1 MKTIKS
7 WIANIVMFLLTA
19 FWGSLG
25 IIASFWSAKAAVDI
39 CIRPWGR
46 TILNTF
52 GIKLDV
58 EGIENI
64 PKGKPCLILYNHQS
78 SFDILA
84 FSAVVPVGWK
94 AVMKREILF
103 VPFVGLVAKF
113 SGHYF
118 VKRDGS
124 VNDSSQVREIVNDLK
139 TGKDAVIIAPEG
151 TRSEDG
157 KLLPF
162 KQGVFLIASLSG
174 VPIIPMII
182 WGGKDIRP
190 KNQIKIDLDR
200 NKKITIR
207 VLPPIDPSKYPK
219 GKKGREE
226 LSQLVRKQMEVEI
239 EKIVN
244 QV

>member
-1 MKTIKS
+1 IKS
-7 WIANIVMFLLTA
+7 WIANIVIFLITA
-19 FWGSLG
+19 FWGTLG
-25 IIASFWSAKAAVDI
+25 IFASFWGSKASVDF

-46 TILNTF
+46 TIIKSF

-64 PKGKPCLILYNHQS
+64 PRNCPSLILYNHQS
-78 SFDILA
+78 AFDIVA
-84 FSAVVPVGWK
+84 FSAVIPVGWK
-94 AVMKREILF
+94 AVMKRELLF
-103 VPFVGLVAKF
+103 VPFLGMVAKL

-124 VNDSSQVREIVNDLK
+124 VNDTKQVREIVKDLQ
-139 TGKDAVIIAPEG
+139 TGTVSVVIAPEG

-162 KQGVFLIASLSG
+162 KHGVFLIASLSG
-174 VPIIPMII
+174 VPIVPMII

-190 KNQIKIDLDR
+190 KNQLKIDLDKTR
-200 NKKITIR
+200 KMTIR
-207 VLPPIDPSKYPK
+207 VLPAIDPKDFPK
-219 GKKGREE
+219 GKNGRE
-226 LSQLVRKQMEVEI
+226 QLEIVVRNLMENEI

>member
-25 IIASFWSAKAAVDI
+25 IIASFWSAEAAVDY

-46 TILNTF
+46 TILNSF
-52 GIKLDV
+52 GIELDV
-58 EGIENI
+58 RGVENI
-64 PKGKPCLILYNHQS
+64 PRGKPCLILYNHQS
-78 SFDILA
+78 TFDILA
-84 FSAVVPVGWK
+84 FSAVIPVGWK
-94 AVMKREILF
+94 AVMKKELMF
-103 VPFVGLVAKF
+103 VPFIGAVAKL

-118 VKRDGS
+118 VNRDGS
-124 VNDSSQVREIVNDLK
+124 INDTKKVRKIVNDLK
-139 TGKDAVIIAPEG
+139 TGKDAVVIAPEG

-157 KLLPF
+157 NLLPF
-162 KQGVFLIASLSG
+162 KKGVFMIASVSG
-174 VPIIPMII
+174 VPVIPMII

-190 KNQIKIDLDR
+190 KNQLKIDLDK
-200 NKKITIR
+200 NKKITVR
-207 VLPPIDPSKYPK
+207 VLPAVDPNKFP
-219 GKKGREE
+219 KGREGRE
-226 LSQLVRKQMEVEI
+226 GLEKVVRDQMESEI

>member
-7 WIANIVMFLLTA
+7 WIANILMFLLTA
-19 FWGSLG
+19 FWGTLG
-25 IIASFWSAKAAVDI
+25 IIASFWSTKAAVDF

-46 TILNTF
+46 TILNSF
-52 GIKLDV
+52 GVKLDV
-58 EGIENI
+58 DGLENI
-64 PKGKPCLILYNHQS
+64 PRGKPCLILYNHQS
-78 SFDILA
+78 TFDILA

-94 AVMKREILF
+94 AVMKRELLYL
-103 VPFVGLVAKF
+103 PFVGMVALL

-124 VNDSSQVREIVNDLK
+124 VNDTKQVRDIVKDLK
-139 TGKDAVIIAPEG
+139 TGTDAVMIAPEG

-157 KLLPF
+157 NLLPF

-174 VPIIPMII
+174 APIIPMII

-190 KNQIKIDLDR
+190 KNQIKIDLDKS
-200 NKKITIR
+200 KKMTIR
-207 VLPPIDPSKYPK
+207 VLPAIDPNDYPK

-226 LSQLVRKQMEVEI
+226 LSQLVRKQMEDEI